1 MDVKREQGNSPLL
14 RQFVVCPYQPGF
26 ILRKFYILWL
36 FLLDQNSVGLLLCWM
51 SYEKA
56 SLITYLYT
64 RFGATFTPKY

>member
-26 ILRKFYILWL
+26 ILRKFYIFYILWL
-36 FLLDQNSVGLLLCWM
+36 FLLDQNSVG